1 MSTISKTMTAEEFY
15 EWVHLAE
22 HQDRNFELVRG
33 EIIEM
38 SPPGKYHGF
47 VCANVAAIL
56 GKFAFRHG
64 KGYVC
69 TNGSGVIVERDPD
82 TVRGPDVTF
91 YLDSQTAAD
100 MDRKYAE
107 QPPVLSA
114 DVLSPND
121 RTNSPTIRVTQLIN
135 RGVKTVWII
144 DPEAKDICVY
154 RAGEDPTLLSEQD
167 KLTDGANLPGF
178 ECPVAEFFAIPGS

>member
-15 EWVHLAE
+15 EWAHHPE
-22 HQDRNFELVRG
+22 NQGRNFELVQG

-38 SPPGKYHGF
+38 PPPGKYHGF
-47 VCANVAAIL
+47 VCGNVAGILRNFAI
-56 GKFAFRHG
+56 KQG

-69 TNGSGVIVERDPD
+69 TNDSGVIVERDPD
-82 TVRGPDVTF
+82 TVRGPAVTF
-91 YLDSQTAAD
+91 YMDSQTAAD

-107 QPPVLSA
+107 QPPVLSV

-121 RTNSPTIRVTQLIN
+121 RANTTTIRVTQLIN
-135 RGVKTVWII
+135 RGVNTVWII

-154 RAGEDPTLLSEQD
+154 RAGQDPALLTEQD
-167 KLTDGANLPGF
+167 HLTGGDDLPEF
-178 ECPVAEFFAIPGS
+178 ECSVDELFAIPGS